1 MVPFGGKRAE
11 EFEDR
16 IEERLSRIRKSVS
29 AKVALLSDKLKNV
42 LL

>member
-16 IEERLSRIRKSVS
+16 IEERLSRFEKVS
-29 AKVALLSDKLKNV
+29 PQK
-42 LL
+42 